1 VRRGKLLQSFT
12 LRYGVVFASYRRYRE
27 GIIMQLNMLKGK
39 IHRAIVTQ
47 AELHYEGSCAIDA
60 LLLEASGIRE
70 YEAIDIYNVSNGE
83 RFSTYAIRGEP
94 GSGIISINGAAAHR
108 AQPGHI
114 IIIAAYAHM
123 SESEAATYKPKL
135 CYVDAHNRVVRT
147 NSSIAEQSSNLK
159 AA

>member
-1 VRRGKLLQSFT
+1 M
-12 LRYGVVFASYRRYRE
+12 
-27 GIIMQLNMLKGK
+27 ILNMLKGK

-60 LLLEASGIRE
+60 HLLDASGIRA
-70 YEAIDIYNVSNGE
+70 YEAIDIYNVTNGE

-94 GSGIISINGAAAHR
+94 GSGVISINGAAAHR

-114 IIIAAYAHM
+114 IIIAAYA
-123 SESEAATYKPKL
+123 SFTEAELAHFKPKL
-135 CYVDAHNRVVRT
+135 VYVDGHNRIART
-147 NSSIAEQSSNLK
+147 NDAIPEQSGTLK